1 MDISVYHD
9 WSIFSSDFPAPFSRL
24 TPTQS
29 IPILIIMARRYIFSS
44 ESVAEGHPDKVCD
57 TISDQILDACLA
69 QDPKSR
75 VACETLA
82 KGNLVVIAGE
92 ITTNAR
98 FDYLDEVRSAIREIG
113 YVHEDSQFQADTCV
127 IVQALSRQSRD
138 IAQGVDAKA
147 AEGKETDEQGAGDQG
162 LMFGFAVRETPEL
175 MPAPIQLSHQ
185 LGRELTRLRKSGE
198 LPWLRPDAKTQ
209 VSIEYEGYRPI
220 RVDTV
225 VISTQHAADVKHK
238 EIRETLIE
246 RVIKGVIPPDWIDSS
261 TRYLINPT
269 GRFVIGGPEGDSG
282 LTGRKIIVD
291 TYGGMGRHGGG
302 AFSGKDPSKVDRSAA
317 YMGRYVA
324 KNVVASGLA
333 DRCEVQ
339 FAYAIGYPD
348 PVSIS
353 VDTFGTATV
362 DEAKIEQAVKEI
374 FNFKPAAIIERLE
387 LLRPIYRKTTNYGHF
402 GREDDLDALRWERTD
417 RAEALKQFVS

>member
-1 MDISVYHD
+1 LVNIRISVPC
-9 WSIFSSDFPAPFSRL
+9 FSL
-24 TPTQS
+24 KVTPNLAD
-29 IPILIIMARRYIFSS
+29 PDHLLMARRYIFSS

-57 TISDQILDACLA
+57 TISDQILDACLT

-92 ITTNAR
+92 ISTNAR
-98 FDYLDEVRSAIREIG
+98 FDYLEEVRSAIREIG
-113 YVHEDSQFQADTCV
+113 YVHEDSLFHADTCV

-138 IAQGVDAKA
+138 IAQGVDASA

-175 MPAPIQLSHQ
+175 MPAPLQLSHK

-209 VSIEYEGYRPI
+209 VSIEYEGYNPI

-246 RVIKGVIPPDWIDSS
+246 RVIKGVIPPHWIDAS

-324 KNVVASGLA
+324 KNVVAAGLA

-353 VDTFGTATV
+353 IDTFGTSTV
-362 DEAKIEQAVKEI
+362 DEAKIEQAVREV
-374 FNFKPAAIIERLE
+374 FNFKPAAIIEQLA

-417 RAEALKQFVS
+417 RAEALKQLVS

>member
-1 MDISVYHD
+1 
-9 WSIFSSDFPAPFSRL
+9 
-24 TPTQS
+24 
-29 IPILIIMARRYIFSS
+29 MARRYIFSS

-57 TISDQILDACLA
+57 TISDFILDACLE

-92 ITTNAR
+92 ITTNAQ
-98 FDYLDEVRSAIREIG
+98 FDYLAQVRAAIREIG
-113 YVHEDSQFQADTCV
+113 YVHEDSQFHADTCL
-127 IVQALSRQSRD
+127 ILQALSRQSRD

-147 AEGKETDEQGAGDQG
+147 AEGKGTDEQGAGDQG

-175 MPAPIQLSHQ
+175 MPAPIQFSHQ

-209 VSIEYEGYRPI
+209 VSVEYEGYRPI

-238 EIRETLIE
+238 EIRESLIE
-246 RVIKGVIPPDWIDSS
+246 RVIKRVIPGDWMDSS

-324 KNVVASGLA
+324 KNVVAAGLA

-339 FAYAIGYPD
+339 FAYAIGHPD

-353 VDTFGTATV
+353 VDTFGTAKV
-362 DEAKIEQAVKEI
+362 DEAKIEKGVQEV
-374 FNFKPAAIIERLE
+374 FNFKPAAIIEQLQ

-402 GREDDLDALRWERTD
+402 GREDDLDALTWERTD
-417 RAEALKQFVS
+417 RADALKHLVR